1 MLTVWWARGQA
12 NSYELRTHGTICG
25 AGHICCG
32 RRRVRVVG
40 RSRGTTWPAR
50 YLAPGVA
57 GTKLHQQRLVRGP
70 VAEQLS
76 GRGLLGIRDIYKR
89 TRAAYGHAAAPCAP
103 FLSHLPAKTR
113 RRFRQK
119 NGAST
124 KKALFY
130 PSSAPSGVAPTT
142 RIVISQKY

>member
-32 RRRVRVVG
+32 RRHVRVVG
-40 RSRGTTWPAR
+40 RSRGITWPAR

-57 GTKLHQQRLVRGP
+57 GTQ
-70 VAEQLS
+70 VAPTTARSWSWGVQHL
-76 GRGLLGIRDIYKR
+76 GRGLLGTQGIYKR
-89 TRAAYGHAAAPCAP
+89 ARTSYGHAAAPCAP
-103 FLSHLPAKTR
+103 FSSHLPAGAR

-124 KKALFY
+124 KKALFH
-130 PSSAPSGVAPTT
+130 PCSAPSGVAPTT
-142 RIVISQKY
+142 RVFIAE

>member
-1 MLTVWWARGQA
+1 MLTVWWARGRA
-12 NSYELRTHGTICG
+12 NSDELPTHGTICG

-32 RRRVRVVG
+32 RRHVRVVG

-57 GTKLHQQRLVRGP
+57 GPSRTNNGSFVVRALNNFQGGGDLVPGAYINVLVP
-70 VAEQLS
+70 
-76 GRGLLGIRDIYKR
+76 R
-89 TRAAYGHAAAPCAP
+89 TG
-103 FLSHLPAKTR
+103 SHLPRARHCRPLYPRAHGDVFAK
-113 RRFRQK
+113 K

-130 PSSAPSGVAPTT
+130 PSSAPSANVTTT
-142 RIVISQKY
+142 RIILPE